1 MLPVRHN
8 SNKRGVHFAASIDW
22 EAEGRRSW
30 QGSESRRQKRER
42 KKLAKNQLDIQRAA
56 VLEILRNVDYDNDI
70 VSVCQSSRFV
80 LHLVVSVID
89 YNAEFDSA
97 SQVSSEV
104 RRLLNKFRGNNQFST
119 VASLNSE
126 ELNGLDALLG
136 NSVFSAKFSD
146 YIPSTVVSSTDTTPE
161 NTPDRQG
168 ARAAREQARRDTE
181 QGLENDKAELLRNT

>member
-1 MLPVRHN
+1 MLTIRHN
-8 SNKRGVHFAASIDW
+8 SNKRGVQFAASIDW
-22 EAEGRRSW
+22 EEEGLRSSR
-30 QGSESRRQKRER
+30 GSESRRQKKER
-42 KKLAKNQLDIQRAA
+42 KKMANNQRDTQRTA
-56 VLEILRNVDYDNDI
+56 VLEILRNVDYENDI

>member
-1 MLPVRHN
+1 
-8 SNKRGVHFAASIDW
+8 
-22 EAEGRRSW
+22 
-30 QGSESRRQKRER
+30 
-42 KKLAKNQLDIQRAA
+42 
-56 VLEILRNVDYDNDI
+56 VDYENDI